1 MFSLPLGKKHKYAS
15 IGLVGGRTLGSK

>member
-1 MFSLPLGKKHKYAS
+1 LFSLPLGKKHKYAS